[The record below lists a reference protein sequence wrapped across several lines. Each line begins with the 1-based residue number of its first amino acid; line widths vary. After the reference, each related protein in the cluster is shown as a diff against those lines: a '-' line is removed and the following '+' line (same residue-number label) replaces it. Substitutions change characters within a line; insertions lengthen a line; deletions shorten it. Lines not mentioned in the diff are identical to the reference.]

1 MNFGWAFLKVV
12 DEHENKAE
20 EYPSSSNFYLRLAA
34 KFSHELEEYEDAVR
48 YFKRAGE
55 FHEAAQAALKSDN
68 PELALCC
75 YEQADDLDKHV
86 FTAVELALQTG
97 DQQRAKD
104 IFNKT
109 TQKKIGKGFL
119 DFKIKGARQA
129 MELGLQD
136 TAERLYQEI
145 QNKGYLISLG
155 HEEITEIAQ
164 IAQSLGHSRS
174 AQAYNT
180 LVELKKITPTRLQ
193 NEPPHFYNL
202 TNPDESFDVRSI
214 EREIREQLHFYE
226 TKVKPLMV

>member
-1 MNFGWAFLKVV
+1 MFVRAWLCACVRACVRACVFCVV
-12 DEHENKAE
+12 KSEN
-20 EYPSSSNFYLRLAA
+20 
-34 KFSHELEEYEDAVR
+34 V
-48 YFKRAGE
+48 
-55 FHEAAQAALKSDN
+55 
-68 PELALCC
+68 
-75 YEQADDLDKHV
+75 
-86 FTAVELALQTG
+86 
-97 DQQRAKD
+97 
-104 IFNKT
+104 
-109 TQKKIGKGFL
+109 KG
-119 DFKIKGARQA
+119 
-129 MELGLQD
+129 
-136 TAERLYQEI
+136 YQEI